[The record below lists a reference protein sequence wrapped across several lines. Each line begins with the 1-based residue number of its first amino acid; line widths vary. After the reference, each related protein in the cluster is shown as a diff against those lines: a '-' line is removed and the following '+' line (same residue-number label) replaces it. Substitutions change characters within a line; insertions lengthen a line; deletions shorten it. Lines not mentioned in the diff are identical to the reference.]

1 MSTTTVDPAVAVL
14 KYNAARYPEEFDSAI
29 QGVSWNTYNE
39 LSMAEIDLDFL
50 SNQTQV
56 EQNNLEATIL
66 NDGTSTY
73 FNSFDADFSYDNVL
87 YSGVK
92 RSTGTQTGGFVEVDQ
107 SKVESK
113 FEHRFMPNYD
123 SDSDLTYT
131 GVDDDGNT
139 QTFNFRGKFGDQ
151 ASFESNQSDA
161 DGVIEFKTFKFK
173 DGIVEAAVKEV
184 DLEHMGLSGIV
195 TTDTLTSLDNDE
207 RNPNF
212 TSFEPD
218 GSKAAGGIFF
228 EPDGKG
234 GGVDT
239 GEPTDD
245 FTEPDEAQE
254 EEEEDDTTPTATTTA
269 APT

>member
-29 QGVSWNTYNE
+29 EGVSWNAYNE

-66 NDGTSTY
+66 NDGTNKY
-73 FNSFDADFSYDNVL
+73 FDDFDANFSYDNVL

-92 RSTGTQTGGFVEVDQ
+92 RATGTQTGGFVEVDQ
-107 SKVESK
+107 SEVESK

-151 ASFESNQSDA
+151 TSFESNQSDA
-161 DGVIEFKTFKFK
+161 AGVIEFKTFKFK

-245 FTEPDEAQE
+245 FTEPDEAE
-254 EEEEDDTTPTATTTA
+254 DEEDDTTPTATTTA